1 MKSFVGRS
9 ILRENLNVKLFERYI
24 KEHFGETLA
33 ISPVNSMTPFVVRM
47 PDGTEEYIFVVKAES
62 WLYEPLKGK
71 SINDV
76 VPMSAKAYLENGN
89 LIFGFD
95 VQPDISLESEIP
107 KEKIKGFL
115 QRLYKQEVL
124 TVVIVDHITTNI
136 VWLTNNFPFWRVKSQ
151 FRPLFDYFGVK

>member
-1 MKSFVGRS
+1 
-9 ILRENLNVKLFERYI
+9 LRENFNVKLFERYI

-33 ISPVNSMTPFVVRM
+33 ISPVNSMTPFAVRM
-47 PDGTEEYIFVVKAES
+47 PDGKEEYIFVVKAES

-95 VQPDISLESEIP
+95 IEPDISLESEIP
-107 KEKIKGFL
+107 KEKINGFL
-115 QRLYKQEVL
+115 QRLYKQDKL
-124 TVVIVDHITTNI
+124 TVVIIDHITTNV
-136 VWLTNNFPFWRVKSQ
+136 VWLTNNFPFKQVRDQ
-151 FRPLFDYFGVK
+151 FQPLFDYFGVR